1 MRDDIPIS
9 KVYSWALPKLVKKR
23 AKAFK
28 QVLEHEEMR
37 KVSILYEKMWG
48 ERYLVDLGTYCF
60 ESRLR
65 SNYRSFSMRGESQV
79 DTNLVKLACQQPT
92 CALLVQTHTSSSANP
107 HVCFKSR
114 SKQRVSGTARK
125 ISLWKTISVPEFL
138 SDLIMLESNYG
149 RLRLAW
155 MYYSYYKCHYKY

>member
-28 QVLEHEEMR
+28 QVLEHEKMR

-48 ERYLVDLGTYCF
+48 ERYLVDIGTYCF

-65 SNYRSFSMRGESQV
+65 SNCRSFSMRGESQV

-92 CALLVQTHTSSSANP
+92 CALLMQTHM
-107 HVCFKSR
+107 CFKSR

>member
-28 QVLEHEEMR
+28 QVLEHEKMR

-92 CALLVQTHTSSSANP
+92 CALLVQTHMCSSANP
-107 HVCFKSR
+107 HVF
-114 SKQRVSGTARK
+114 QIQVQATRVRHST
-125 ISLWKTISVPEFL
+125 
-138 SDLIMLESNYG
+138 
-149 RLRLAW
+149 
-155 MYYSYYKCHYKY
+155 

>member
-9 KVYSWALPKLVKKR
+9 KVYSWALPKLAKKR

-28 QVLEHEEMR
+28 QVLEHEKMR

-92 CALLVQTHTSSSANP
+92 CALLVQIHMSSSANP
-107 HVCFKSR
+107 HVF
-114 SKQRVSGTARK
+114 QIQVQATRVRHST
-125 ISLWKTISVPEFL
+125 
-138 SDLIMLESNYG
+138 
-149 RLRLAW
+149 
-155 MYYSYYKCHYKY
+155 